1 MIINQIKIPR
11 FITYYVDLISDNLE
25 GLVYESE
32 SYEVFKL
39 KIKQRH
45 FETETGELNFLIR
58 DKSNNLRYI
67 LLYCYMDNPDEI
79 KSFEYYVNDTVK
91 LPTKQSIK
99 VGNLL
104 DSEIAELFVKDTIH
118 NHIKIKYKI
127 I

>member
-11 FITYYVDLISDNLE
+11 FISYYVDLISDNLE

>member
-11 FITYYVDLISDNLE
+11 FISYYVDLISDNLE

-118 NHIKIKYKI
+118 NHIKNKYKI